1 MAQCAAKRGITGRIC
16 SAKVVLSPTG
26 SMKTGRSLSVARG
39 SHGGKMWSRSELVN
53 RLMANVMEE
62 YESQIA
68 STGNMTLT
76 TPAMRR
82 FVEEVIE
89 ETKKHIA
96 KKLVENRKGTIEVL
110 AKAGCFGFDDE
121 DDVEMLVLEALKEL

>member
-1 MAQCAAKRGITGRIC
+1 
-16 SAKVVLSPTG
+16 
-26 SMKTGRSLSVARG
+26 
-39 SHGGKMWSRSELVN
+39 MWSRSELVN
-53 RLMANVMEE
+53 RIMTSVMEE
-62 YESQIA
+62 HETQLVA
-68 STGNMTLT
+68 GGNMTLT

-82 FVEEVIE
+82 FVEEVID